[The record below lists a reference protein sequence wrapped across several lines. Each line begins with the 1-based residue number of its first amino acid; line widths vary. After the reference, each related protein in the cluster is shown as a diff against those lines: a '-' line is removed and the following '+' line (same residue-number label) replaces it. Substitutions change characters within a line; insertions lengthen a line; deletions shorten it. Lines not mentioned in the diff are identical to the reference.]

1 MVVGEEG
8 YGVGA
13 VAESSAGGS
22 EDFDGETLVGC
33 GEGEVC

>member
-13 VAESSAGGS
+13 VAEFSTGGS
-22 EDFDGETLVGC
+22 EDFEGETLVGC
-33 GEGEVC
+33 GERGVC